1 VIPEWTAQIVSVR
14 PITPADIA
22 VPLLYVDRV
31 VLHDFGTLITNVRNF
46 QAIAE
51 GAAPNLFP
59 ISPELSA
66 QARGDGVI
74 SYAGSYTVV
83 SIAYFQVVYWL
94 GGKVIRK
101 EMTESQ
107 ALEELDNFIQ
117 VSPEKFG
124 SSLDEGDIRM
134 GRVIFEWGGFESRG
148 LPKATAFISAF
159 DKLIDH
165 ALKQLSKSDH
175 RLVVPVGGNIPLTAD
190 TIRGRAATLA
200 DAAIKLVVPRFEVE
214 HLDQVYELR
223 EQLRDELSPFRAA
236 MLSLTDNL
244 KEINEVGEGSEGLH
258 SAARD
263 VVERHIEPVLLTVER
278 RLREEQGNRRRRLI
292 KRLLGWIPLASST
305 LVTPS
310 PASIIQLAGEAVGT
324 LDDVVTTRSN
334 IQHIRHDMGVGFLMK
349 LSETYTLPPRPS

>member
-1 VIPEWTAQIVSVR
+1 MVPEWSAQIVSVR
-14 PITPADIA
+14 PVTPADIA
-22 VPLLYVDRV
+22 VPLLYADRV
-31 VLHDFGTLITNVRNF
+31 ELHDFGTLITNVRSF

-51 GAAPNLFP
+51 GSAPNLFP

-74 SYAGSYTVV
+74 SYAGSYTAAC
-83 SIAYFQVVYWL
+83 IAYFQVVYWL

-101 EMTESQ
+101 EMTVSQ

-124 SSLDEGDIRM
+124 SSLDETDIRM

-159 DKLIDH
+159 DEIIDH
-165 ALKQLSKSDH
+165 ALKQFSKSDH
-175 RLVVPVGGNIPLTAD
+175 RLVVPVSGDIPLTAD
-190 TIRGRAATLA
+190 TTRGRAAALA
-200 DAAIKLVVPRFEVE
+200 DAAIQLVVPRFEVE

-223 EQLRDELSPFRAA
+223 EQLREELSPFRAA
-236 MLSLTDNL
+236 MLSLTDKL
-244 KEINEVGEGSEGLH
+244 KEMDESGEGSEGLR

-278 RLREEQGNRRRRLI
+278 RLREEQGKRTRRLI
-292 KRLLGWIPLASST
+292 KRLLGWIPLVGST
-305 LVTPS
+305 LAAPS
-310 PASIIQLAGEAVGT
+310 PASIIKLAEEAVGT

-334 IQHIRHDMGVGFLMK
+334 IQNIRHDMGVGFLMK
-349 LSETYTLPPRPS
+349 LSENYTLPHRAS